1 MAYDL
6 FVCHAS
12 EDKDDVAR
20 PLTDVLTRRGR
31 TVWLDE
37 LELTIGDSLR
47 QRIDEGLRES
57 KFGIVILSPSFFAKR
72 WPQWELDG
80 LAQREMLSGRKIVLP
95 VWHRVTAEEVAAY
108 SPPLAGR
115 LAARTAEG
123 LEAVADEIDAVFQTA
138 TTPSAVAQSER
149 TQGSGEAAEPV
160 FVLAPPSQHR
170 LDDPHPVTA
179 PPQEIWAQTAFVD
192 VENVGAAIG
201 FVRGSGAD
209 TLGIGSVAVRAPA
222 AIAPRTARPVELIV
236 STTSPDVRLPA
247 GQMLRF
253 WLDYGSGDQPDRR
266 LWAVAKYNAAGG
278 WDNLGSDNRLLA
290 DQSQTVSATPSPSST
305 DDLARLVSRIAF
317 PTSEL
322 RGSGAERKL
331 RRWAAT
337 LGEEPLNCIVENQFN
352 RVESQVSPR
361 QAGGGW
367 LEYAARFP
375 EDFDGAGVV
384 AGSHKITWQALEEGS
399 ELAVDEIRL
408 P

>member
-1 MAYDL
+1 MAHDL

-57 KFGIVILSPSFFAKR
+57 RFGIVILSPSFFAKR

-115 LAARTAEG
+115 LAARTDGG

-138 TTPSAVAQSER
+138 TAPPAPSGR
-149 TQGSGEAAEPV
+149 THIAGESAEPV

-201 FVRGSGAD
+201 FIRGSGAD
-209 TLGIGSVAVRAPA
+209 TLSIGSVMVRAPA

-236 STTSPDVRLPA
+236 STMSPDVRLPA

-266 LWAVAKYNAAGG
+266 LWAVARYNAAGG

-290 DQSQTVSATPSPSST
+290 DQNQALSATPSSGST

-317 PTSEL
+317 ATSEL
-322 RGSGAERKL
+322 RGSGAELKL

-337 LGEEPLNCIVENQFN
+337 FGEEPLRCIVESQFS
-352 RVESQVSPR
+352 RTEAQVRPR

-384 AGSHKITWQALEEGS
+384 AGSHKITWQAPEEES
-399 ELAVDEIRL
+399 ELAVDEIRF

>member
-1 MAYDL
+1 
-6 FVCHAS
+6 
-12 EDKDDVAR
+12 
-20 PLTDVLTRRGR
+20 
-31 TVWLDE
+31 
-37 LELTIGDSLR
+37 
-47 QRIDEGLRES
+47 
-57 KFGIVILSPSFFAKR
+57 
-72 WPQWELDG
+72 
-80 LAQREMLSGRKIVLP
+80 MLSGRKVVLP

-115 LAARTAEG
+115 LARTDGG

-138 TTPSAVAQSER
+138 TASSAVAPTGE
-149 TQGSGEAAEPV
+149 TPGSGGAAEPV

-170 LDDPHPVTA
+170 LDHPHPVTA
-179 PPQEIWAQTAFVD
+179 PPQEIWAQTAFID

-201 FVRGSGAD
+201 FIRGSGAD
-209 TLGIGSVAVRAPA
+209 ALGVGTVTVRAPA

-236 STTSPDVRLPA
+236 STMSPDVRVPV

-266 LWAVAKYNAAGG
+266 LWAVARYNAAGG

-290 DQSQTVSATPSPSST
+290 DQSKAVPATPRSTST
-305 DDLARLVSRIAF
+305 DDLARMVSRIAF
-317 PTSEL
+317 ATSEL
-322 RGSGAERKL
+322 RGSGAELKL

-337 LGEEPLNCIVENQFN
+337 LGEEPLRCIVESQFN

-367 LEYAARFP
+367 LEYGARFP

-384 AGSHKITWQALEEGS
+384 AGSHKITWQALDEET
-399 ELAVDEIRL
+399 ELAIDEIRF